1 ESGRV
6 AAFADAERAT
16 ITPWRTKNN
25 FRSDHE
31 FPGFLPAYRF
41 SSPLLHLCYLIFF
54 ACTKKTLKVKMQCD
68 VSADTHF
75 GPRVLPCRRDFDFT
89 LLFEQWILAL
99 VPDLSFLILCF
110 CRWYFIRGG
119 AKRDT
124 PRGGWHLQDVT
135 VALVVRSMLL
145 VLETS
150 ESRGTLSPQYGR
162 ISPENF
168 TGIFSQ
174 STYWWLNGLF
184 MSGFRGELS
193 LDELYPLDGKLL
205 TKSLVSR
212 GDQRWKEKPTRRLAL
227 FRDIIYDLR
236 WTLAAAVGPR
246 LCLTGFKFAQPFLI
260 NDLINYVSDNGS
272 SEPSGVKYGF
282 IGATVL
288 IYVGIAVSTALFKR
302 QAIRMVTITRGSL
315 VTKIYVKTLHQASGQ
330 CQETRSTTLMSTD
343 VDRIVTGLLNFHELW
358 ASPVEIVIA
367 LVLLSRSVG
376 YPSVAALAV
385 ALVSVLGSS
394 YLAPRMRQW
403 QKIWVQAVQERV
415 SFTSVVLKELRQ
427 IKMFGAE
434 SDMGLKIHRLR
445 ESELR
450 QSKPYRSMI
459 VGVNVLSA
467 LSTAIAPAA
476 TIAVYAATQLNL
488 RLETPSTDVV
498 FTSLSLISL
507 LTSPVVLLSV
517 SWTRFTSA
525 IGCFDRIQEFLSKDS
540 RANDFLGRGEWVA
553 PQNVS
558 GTKLNSVS
566 AQSQPLVCMT
576 DCSFSLG
583 PDSPAILHGI
593 TLEIQH
599 ASYTA
604 VTGPIGSGKSS
615 LLEAMLGEMH
625 LREGNLSV
633 SPVKMA
639 YCKQNPWI
647 FNGTLKANIIGE
659 SHADE
664 KWLEEVLHA
673 CNLDIE
679 ATKLPLGLD
688 TVAGSSGAQLSGGQK
703 QRVAL
708 ARAIYARPSLLVL
721 DDCFGPLDAVT
732 SRMVFQQVLGR
743 AGLARRIGMATVLV
757 TTAVQ
762 HLKEADNLVVLSKDG
777 RVEAKGRFE
786 ELVNKN
792 EYMQSLSR
800 SIRSED
806 IGIEEESEE
815 SVSRLEGVQEVR
827 QEAGETAKRE
837 KVPSTPRGGGDIS
850 LYAYY
855 IRSFGWWVFGLT
867 LVFACLFVFCISFPQ
882 VMLSWW
888 CGSTPPKKLH
898 LSRFIRR
905 DIVYRHHCDG
915 RFYWMLIASR
925 FSQDMSLLDMQ
936 LPVAFGISLQN
947 VLTCIAQGALIATG
961 SGYMSV
967 VIPFCIVA
975 VWTIQA
981 FYLRT
986 SRQVRLL
993 DLEAKAP
1000 LYAQFLETTEGLT
1013 TIRALHWQQSF
1024 ADQNAELLDTS
1035 QKPFYTMYSIQQWLQ
1050 VVLDLL
1056 MAGIATV
1063 LVTLAIF
1070 VSKKT
1075 SSGAL
1080 GVALVNLLSF
1090 NTTLTLLITNW
1101 TQLETSLGAIVR
1113 IKQFVTDLQ
1122 LQPARNQIACPE
1134 GWPWEG
1140 RVEFRRVSASYGG
1153 YVSTPVLQ
1161 NVSFSLEGGQKLGI
1175 CGRTGSGKSS
1185 LLACFFS
1192 LVTITSGE
1200 ILIDNVDI
1208 STLPKEKL
1216 YSALVPISQSP
1227 LVIPGSIRENLALGI
1242 TSTIDDLAMVSA
1254 LKEVGLWH
1262 QIRDNGGLS
1271 ANIHSTKLSNGQKQ
1285 ILCIARAILF
1295 PGRIIIMDEPTAG
1308 FDEHTERLATELLR
1322 EKLKG
1327 RTIIS
1332 ISHQINTVMD
1342 SDLVMVMKHG
1352 TVSEL
1357 GAPQELLSRRGMFWQ
1372 FAIIR
1377 DDEAGVNLDF
1387 ATGGLGSSIGKKLRE
1402 QGARVAILYAPFEAK
1417 RRDELLEAGYGGT
1430 DIDDI
1435 RTYECDITSADSV
1448 QSAFESLE
1456 KQIVA
1461 PASSSLADRAFPS
1474 ILINTAGYV
1483 SLSDMEITPPEET
1496 MKHLTTNVLGP
1507 MLCSQAFARLYFA
1520 ASKVAESST
1529 SPPPP
1534 GRIVSIS
1541 SQAAHAALHRHGAYC
1556 ASKAALGGLTRSMA
1570 SEWAGRGITSNT
1582 VSPTVAWTALGQ
1594 KAWGETSVR
1603 EAFLKSI
1610 PTGKFALPEEVADA
1624 VLFLC
1629 QDSSGMINGADI
1641 RVDGG
1646 FTVR

>member
-1 ESGRV
+1 
-6 AAFADAERAT
+6 
-16 ITPWRTKNN
+16 
-25 FRSDHE
+25 
-31 FPGFLPAYRF
+31 
-41 SSPLLHLCYLIFF
+41 
-54 ACTKKTLKVKMQCD
+54 MQCD

-75 GPRVLPCRRDFDFT
+75 GPRVSPCRRDFDFT

-99 VPDLSFLILCF
+99 IFYTLLLALKFVVLISWCLPQFRVTNISIASATVDILSTQALLLLSHYDHARFLRPSSLICLYLLGSILF
-110 CRWYFIRGG
+110 EIVQVRTLWLFHPPSYPL
-119 AKRDT
+119 AAT
-124 PRGGWHLQDVT
+124 AT
-135 VALVVRSMLL
+135 VALLVRSLLL

-150 ESRGTLSPQYGR
+150 ESRKPLSPQYGR
-162 ISPENF
+162 ISPESF

-184 MSGFRGELS
+184 VSGFRGELS
-193 LDELYPLDGKLL
+193 LDELYPLDEKLL

-212 GDQRWKEKPTRRLAL
+212 GDHTWKEKPTRRLAL
-227 FRDIIYDLR
+227 FRNIIYDLR

-260 NDLINYVSDNGS
+260 NDLIKYVSDNGS
-272 SEPSGVKYGF
+272 SEPAGVKYGF

-315 VTKIYVKTLHQASGQ
+315 VTKIYVKTLHQGSGQ

-343 VDRIVTGLLNFHELW
+343 VDRIVTGLLNFHEIW

-385 ALVSVLGSS
+385 TLVSVIGSS
-394 YLAPRMRQW
+394 YLAPQMRQW

-415 SFTSVVLKELRQ
+415 SFTSVILKELRQ

-434 SDMGLKIHRLR
+434 SGIGLKIHKLR

-459 VGVNVLSA
+459 VGVNVLGA
-467 LSTAIAPAA
+467 LSTAIAPAV

-525 IGCFDRIQEFLSKDS
+525 IGCFDRIQEFLCCKDS
-540 RANDFLGRGEWVA
+540 QANETLAESEWVV
-553 PQNVS
+553 PENIS

-566 AQSQPLVCMT
+566 TQSQPLVCMT

-583 PDSPAILHGI
+583 PDKPAILHGI
-593 TLEIQH
+593 TLKIQH

-615 LLEAMLGEMH
+615 LLEAMLGEMY
-625 LREGNLSV
+625 LREGSLSV

-659 SHADE
+659 SYADE
-664 KWLEEVLHA
+664 NWLEEVLHA

-679 ATKLPLGLD
+679 ATTLPFGFD
-688 TVAGSSGAQLSGGQK
+688 TVSGSSGAQLSGGQK
-703 QRVAL
+703 QRLAL
-708 ARAIYARPSLLVL
+708 ARAIYARPSLLIL

-732 SRMVFQQVLGR
+732 SRIVFQQVLGR
-743 AGLARRIGMATVLV
+743 AGLARRIGMATILV

-762 HLKEADNLVVLSKDG
+762 YLKEADNLIVLSKDG

-786 ELVNKN
+786 QLVNKN
-792 EYMQSLSR
+792 EYMKSLFR
-800 SIRSED
+800 SIDSED
-806 IGIEEESEE
+806 KGIQEESEE
-815 SVSRLEGVQEVR
+815 SIPGVEGVQEVR
-827 QEAGETAKRE
+827 KKAGDTAKRE
-837 KVPSTPRGGGDIS
+837 TVPNTPRGGGDIS

-888 CGSTPPKKLH
+888 CGSVPQKNYVYLG
-898 LSRFIRR
+898 SYVGISSIAIIAMAAFI
-905 DIVYRHHCDG
+905 G
-915 RFYWMLIASR
+915 

-961 SGYMSV
+961 SGYMAV
-967 VIPFCIVA
+967 VIPFCIMA

-1013 TIRALHWQQSF
+1013 TIRALHWQQPF
-1024 ADQNAELLDTS
+1024 ADQNAKLLDTS

-1122 LQPARNQIACPE
+1122 LQPARNEIGCPE
-1134 GWPWEG
+1134 DWPWEG
-1140 RVEFRRVSASYGG
+1140 RVEFRKVSASYGG
-1153 YVSTPVLQ
+1153 HISTPVLQ

-1200 ILIDNVDI
+1200 ILIDGVDI

-1216 YSALVPISQSP
+1216 HSALVPISQNP

-1242 TSTIDDLAMVSA
+1242 TSTIDDSVMVSS

-1262 QIRDNGGLS
+1262 QIRDHGGLS
-1271 ANIHSTKLSNGQKQ
+1271 ASIDSTNLSNGKKQ

-1308 FDEHTERLATELLR
+1308 FDEHAERLATELLR

-1342 SDLVMVMKHG
+1342 SDLVMVMNHG
-1352 TVSEL
+1352 AVSEL

-1372 FAIIR
+1372 
-1377 DDEAGVNLDF
+1377 LHS
-1387 ATGGLGSSIGKKLRE
+1387 AT
-1402 QGARVAILYAPFEAK
+1402 
-1417 RRDELLEAGYGGT
+1417 
-1430 DIDDI
+1430 
-1435 RTYECDITSADSV
+1435 
-1448 QSAFESLE
+1448 
-1456 KQIVA
+1456 
-1461 PASSSLADRAFPS
+1461 
-1474 ILINTAGYV
+1474 
-1483 SLSDMEITPPEET
+1483 
-1496 MKHLTTNVLGP
+1496 
-1507 MLCSQAFARLYFA
+1507 
-1520 ASKVAESST
+1520 
-1529 SPPPP
+1529 
-1534 GRIVSIS
+1534 
-1541 SQAAHAALHRHGAYC
+1541 
-1556 ASKAALGGLTRSMA
+1556 
-1570 SEWAGRGITSNT
+1570 
-1582 VSPTVAWTALGQ
+1582 
-1594 KAWGETSVR
+1594 
-1603 EAFLKSI
+1603 
-1610 PTGKFALPEEVADA
+1610 
-1624 VLFLC
+1624 
-1629 QDSSGMINGADI
+1629 
-1641 RVDGG
+1641 
-1646 FTVR
+1646 